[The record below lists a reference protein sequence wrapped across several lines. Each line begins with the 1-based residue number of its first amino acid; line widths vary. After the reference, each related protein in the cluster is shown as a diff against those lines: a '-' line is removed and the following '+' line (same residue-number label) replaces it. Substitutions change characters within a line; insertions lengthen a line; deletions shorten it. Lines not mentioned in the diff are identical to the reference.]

1 MGRSYASRMSSIA
14 ALPSAVHS
22 ATAAIHRATNAVARD
37 AAVVANPG
45 VASRETIAALIDS
58 RQQVLYTSA
67 AAKLIS
73 ASDQM
78 TRSLIDILA

>member
-1 MGRSYASRMSSIA
+1 MNVGAISI
-14 ALPSAVHS
+14 PSAVQS
-22 ATAAIHRATNAVARD
+22 ATRTIQRAGNAAAAD
-37 AAVVANPG
+37 AAMVANPG
-45 VASRETIAALIDS
+45 VASRELVEALIDS

-78 TRSLIDILA
+78 TQSLIDAFA